1 MDSFLSATTT
11 AALQRLLTLQAD
23 ADGSPLERLRAI
35 RSLQTALEQD
45 PATLVAVR
53 DAVLA
58 KTSWNEIAAATG
70 LKAPAAKWRWGGSD
84 EEISARLAA
93 GRKRSVRPSSVPTD
107 LPGLSVA
114 EAAAARGVSA
124 QAIYLQVRR
133 GTLVSRTVTLPD
145 GRSYKRVFPAGAPDA
160 GPDTVAASAAPG
172 SSRSAAP
179 EPAAGS

>member
-1 MDSFLSATTT
+1 MGSFLSPTTT
-11 AALQRLLTLQAD
+11 AALERLLALQAD
-23 ADGSPLERLRAI
+23 AGCAPLERLRAI
-35 RSLQTALEQD
+35 RALQSALEHD

-53 DAVLA
+53 DARSAA
-58 KTSWNEIAAATG
+58 KSWDEIADATG
-70 LKAPAAKWRWGGSD
+70 LKAPAAKWRWGGTD
-84 EEISARLAA
+84 DEISARLEA

-145 GRSYKRVFPAGAPDA
+145 GRSYKRVFP
-160 GPDTVAASAAPG
+160 VAAPG
-172 SSRSAAP
+172 ANFSADVTP
-179 EPAAGS
+179 DFNGDVPQ